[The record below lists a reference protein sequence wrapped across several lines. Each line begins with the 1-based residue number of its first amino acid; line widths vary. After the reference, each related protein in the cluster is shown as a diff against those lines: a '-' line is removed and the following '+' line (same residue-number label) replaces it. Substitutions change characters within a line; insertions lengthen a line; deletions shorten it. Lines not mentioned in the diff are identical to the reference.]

1 MDSKD
6 FQLLLALHNNARQSY
21 QSFGKRVSL
30 SAHSVRARL
39 NRLKSKGVIQ
49 GFMLSIDSSVFDRD
63 DLLLFFD
70 DNFSRK
76 SALSALAAPDV
87 SWVALKMDGRM
98 TLRLWTKNEREASD
112 NLAKILGVRPS
123 VQAHPPRKKKNNGTP
138 ISITDLSI
146 MDALVDDPKVS
157 FGEILKTT
165 RLSPK
170 TVRKRLNRLLET
182 KIVSVDPMLGPPTD
196 SGELVYSAW
205 IAGKASIDNV
215 RKIMGETAQIRH
227 TLEPPMKY
235 VLCKA
240 SSLADLI
247 TKTRAVENLQEVESV
262 TISLNREMLVSTDLR
277 HSLIRKE
284 IKKLKKNQLKYAS
297 PIEVTHKG

>member
-6 FQLLLALHNNARQSY
+6 FQLLVALYGNARQSY
-21 QSFGKRVSL
+21 QSLGRRVSL
-30 SAHSVRARL
+30 SAHSVRDRL
-39 NRLKSKGVIQ
+39 NRLKSKGILQ

-70 DNFSRK
+70 GNFSRK
-76 SALSALAAPDV
+76 SALEAFAAPDV
-87 SWVALKMDGRM
+87 SWVIWKVDGQM
-98 TLRLWTKNEREASD
+98 ILRLWTKNEREASD

-123 VQAHPPRKKKNNGTP
+123 VQALPPRKKRSTP
-138 ISITDLSI
+138 VSITDLSI
-146 MDALVDDPKVS
+146 MDALVDDPKVP

-170 TVRKRLNRLLET
+170 TVRKHLNRLLET
-182 KIVSVDPMLGPPTD
+182 KTISVDPILGALTD
-196 SGELVYSAW
+196 SGELIYPLV
-205 IAGKASIDNV
+205 IAGKVSMDDV

-247 TKTRAVENLQEVESV
+247 TKTRTLENVQGVESV

-277 HSLIRKE
+277 HSLIREE
-284 IKKLKKNQLKYAS
+284 IRKLKKNQMKYAA
-297 PIEVTHKG
+297 PIEVPYKG